1 MPYLGEVLALV
12 SGLFWAGAVIL
23 FKVSGRTVPPL
34 GLNLFKNVLGLAL
47 MTLTMLLAGQ
57 AVFPRLGAGDY
68 LLILASGALGIA
80 VSDTLYLFS
89 LNVLGA
95 SPASVV
101 AALYSPFVIVLS
113 LTLLAERLSL
123 GQAAGVMLI
132 LAAVLIISYHK
143 SEQRLPKK
151 KLWSGIA
158 LGVLAQ
164 LFTALSIVLI
174 KRRLEGLPLL
184 WATNIRIAGG
194 LIFLAPVIL
203 LHPRRR
209 GFLQPL
215 LQRSNWKAMAPAA
228 VLGTCLSI
236 LFWMGGMKYAQAS
249 VASALNQLSLV
260 FIFLLAVIFLRE
272 KPAPLKI
279 IAVVMA
285 AAGAILASSL

>member
-1 MPYLGEVLALV
+1 MVGRLDEVLF
-12 SGLFWAGAVIL
+12 S
-23 FKVSGRTVPPL
+23 
-34 GLNLFKNVLGLAL
+34 
-47 MTLTMLLAGQ
+47 
-57 AVFPRLGAGDY
+57 GAGDY